1 MPGETIVTVRGEA
14 RIEAEPEIAVLGVTV
29 AVRDKDRARAV
40 KLLAD
45 RTGDLGELIK
55 GSGDAVERIESKPVR
70 VQPIFKD
77 AKVRAAIG
85 FYAQGGFSVTVSDFT
100 VLGELVAALGT
111 EELVTLD
118 GPWWQLRPDSP
129 VYRDVRLAAAR
140 DSIQRARDYAQAYGG
155 RILSLAQVAD
165 TGLLDSEPQWGGWAF
180 SGPVQAMRAAASPAA
195 EMAQEID
202 LMPAVQPVYAQVEAR
217 FLMTSPDL
225 PSE

>member
-14 RIEAEPEIAVLGVTV
+14 RIEAEPEIAVLGVTI

-40 KLLAD
+40 KLLAE
-45 RTGDLGELIK
+45 RTSDLNEMIT
-55 GSGDAVERIESKPVR
+55 GSGDGVERIESKPVR

-85 FYAQGGFSVTVSDFT
+85 FFAQGGFSVTISDFT
-100 VLGELVAALGT
+100 VLGELVAALGA
-111 EELVTLD
+111 EDLVTLD

-129 VYRDVRLAAAR
+129 VYRDVRLAAAK

-165 TGLLDSEPQWGGWAF
+165 TGLLDSEPQRGGGWY
-180 SGPVQAMRAAASPAA
+180 GPAQMLSARSAAADEPP
-195 EMAQEID
+195 EID
-202 LMPAVQPVYAQVEAR
+202 LIPAVQPVYAQVEAR

-225 PSE
+225 PNS